1 MSQPQQEVKPGFRD
15 KQADA
20 QIEIDLQTRFRQSGQ
35 KRCRWVDTVQR
46 WRDEEIVTADRF
58 S

>member
-1 MSQPQQEVKPGFRD
+1 MQ
-15 KQADA
+15 KQADD
-20 QIEIDLQTRFRQSGQ
+20 QTEIDLEMRFRQNGQ

-46 WRDEEIVTADRF
+46 WRDEEIDTADRF